1 MAANAAD
8 PYQLAAVTLKKHWQL
23 ATSALPVTIGRL
35 EVRGLFGSGLL
46 TNTSGHSLSEG
57 RIQAQWALRAKW
69 WPVNWT

>member
-35 EVRGLFGSGLL
+35 EVGAVWLWATDKHVGAQPVRGPH
-46 TNTSGHSLSEG
+46 TSIMAAA
-57 RIQAQWALRAKW
+57 R
-69 WPVNWT
+69 